1 MIFSIL
7 FRVSNHQIVGKRIKL
22 HLLFKLSYLSSNFAL
37 TLGYINPASNNPAQN
52 CNSLLCG
59 VPAVHLSKLQRLQ
72 NAAAR
77 LVSYTPKHSHMT
89 PLLFRL
95 HWLPIRL
102 TVRECSPYNLRSQ
115 SIKWQDCL
123 SGPFYQDKENT
134 HWETKRFQLLRRK
147 YGTTFHYRSGMTGRN
162 LIHLRSCSRT
172 IILKQLITFLPERP
186 FWPF

>member
-102 TVRECSPYNLRSQ
+102 TVRECSPYNLRSSDGIVLVDP
-115 SIKWQDCL
+115 SIR
-123 SGPFYQDKENT
+123 
-134 HWETKRFQLLRRK
+134 TKKKL
-147 YGTTFHYRSGMTGRN
+147 TGR
-162 LIHLRSCSRT
+162 RSVFSCCAESME
-172 IILKQLITFLPERP
+172 QLSITDQE
-186 FWPF
+186 